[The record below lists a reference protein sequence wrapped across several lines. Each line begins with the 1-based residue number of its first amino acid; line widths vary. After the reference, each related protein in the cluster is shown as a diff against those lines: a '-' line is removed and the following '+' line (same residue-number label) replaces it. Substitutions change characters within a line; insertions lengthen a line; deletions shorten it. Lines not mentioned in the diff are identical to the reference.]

1 MARTVVFD
9 FDGVIHSYSSGW
21 KGADCIPDPPV
32 PGIEKALAKLHQ
44 EYEIAIVSS
53 RCSTQ
58 AGVDAINHW
67 LYKNGLAQYVDKVC
81 KEKPPAIVY
90 IDDRAICFDGHPE
103 TLLKKIQNFQ
113 PWYKKPTLTPPNGC
127 VSRLRELDELYTK
140 LHAVTGFTVEQLLEM
155 FAAGYTLEK
164 HDYSKSFEEMAS
176 LLEYEKE
183 HANAYYEECG
193 QWEAENTQLKEKLE
207 ALKQDRDFADEYEL
221 SE

>member
-113 PWYKKPTLTPPNGC
+113 PWYKKPTLPPPNEW

-140 LHAVTGFTVEQLLEM
+140 LHAVPGFTVEQLLEM